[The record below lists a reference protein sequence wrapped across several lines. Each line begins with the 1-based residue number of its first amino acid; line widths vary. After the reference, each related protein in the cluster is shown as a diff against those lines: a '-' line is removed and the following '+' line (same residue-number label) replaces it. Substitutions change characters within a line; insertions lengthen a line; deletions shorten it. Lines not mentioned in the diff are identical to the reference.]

1 MLENAQTV
9 AIRQKFELRWSY
21 FLSFL
26 FYKFINKLKK
36 IAEKIVGI
44 TRFFL
49 DKIKITTHI
58 TTTTN
63 LIIRSDSAKTPA
75 GKIIILPNNAAKVEY
90 ATQLNHWN
98 SFDLTLTFSDVSA
111 PINLE
116 INVAKEVAIIAN
128 IIIWLLSIF
137 FSK

>member
-1 MLENAQTV
+1 M
-9 AIRQKFELRWSY
+9 
-21 FLSFL
+21 
-26 FYKFINKLKK
+26 
-36 IAEKIVGI
+36 
-44 TRFFL
+44 
-49 DKIKITTHI
+49 
-58 TTTTN
+58 
-63 LIIRSDSAKTPA
+63 IRSDSAKTPA
-75 GKIIILPNNAAKVEY
+75 GNIIILPNNAAKVEY